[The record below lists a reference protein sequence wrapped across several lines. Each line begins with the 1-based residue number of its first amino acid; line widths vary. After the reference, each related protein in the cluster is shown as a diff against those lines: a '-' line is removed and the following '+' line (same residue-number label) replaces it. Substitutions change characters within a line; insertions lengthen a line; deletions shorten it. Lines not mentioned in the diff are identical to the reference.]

1 MWCKTIEY
9 IKIVWYNLD
18 NERRIDTMKLIKKW
32 FKKTDDTRNRM
43 VIPKLL
49 VKKYGREFYL
59 EWYEEDIIKIVPIKK

>member
-1 MWCKTIEY
+1 
-9 IKIVWYNLD
+9 
-18 NERRIDTMKLIKKW
+18 MKLIKKW